1 MGKPLSARSLR
12 GDAMF
17 DLAAQY
23 DELLAAYELIEGL
36 EKSFGHEIDHLKK
49 RISNAAKYRYSV
61 VGALNAADDAEQHM
75 ISLETVAA

>member
-1 MGKPLSARSLR
+1 VAKPLSPRSLR

-23 DELLAAYELIEGL
+23 EELLAAYDLIEGL

-49 RISNAAKYRYSV
+49 RISNAAKYRYAAIGS
-61 VGALNAADDAEQHM
+61 LNAADDAEQQM